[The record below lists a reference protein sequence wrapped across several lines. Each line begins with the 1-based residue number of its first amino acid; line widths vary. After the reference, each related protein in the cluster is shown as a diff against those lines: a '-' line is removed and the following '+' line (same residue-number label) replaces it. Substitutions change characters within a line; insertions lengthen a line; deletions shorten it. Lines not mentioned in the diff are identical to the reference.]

1 MVPNYSKYVMLTVF
15 DYEVFWTDKI
25 VGSYKIPIGDI
36 SEVPIAKWIN
46 LYGSPI
52 SSKGDYANLMNLY
65 GE

>member
-1 MVPNYSKYVMLTVF
+1 MVPNQSKYVHLNVF
-15 DYEVFWTDKI
+15 DYEVFWADKL
-25 VGSYKIPIGDI
+25 VGSYKIPIGLI
-36 SEVPIAKWIN
+36 PEVPVAKWIN